1 MFRDFPQVILA
12 VFLLLFVTLIIL
24 HYDSSSA
31 IQEETVRTMN
41 SMVRTHALSNADHSS
56 RVQEG
61 SFSINKE
68 NFEKEVIDE
77 LKGSNINLL
86 SEDYETTFNYL
97 EDEGNLKA
105 IRLILH
111 THNREYQS
119 TAVVNL
125 VE

>member
-12 VFLLLFVTLIIL
+12 VFLLMFVALLVL
-24 HYDSSSA
+24 HSDSSSA

-41 SMVRTHALSNADHSS
+41 TVVRTRAMANADHSS

-61 SFSINKE
+61 SFSIDKE

-77 LKGSNINLL
+77 LKGSNINIL
-86 SEDYETTFNYL
+86 SEDFVTTFNYL
-97 EDEGNLKA
+97 EDEGNLMA